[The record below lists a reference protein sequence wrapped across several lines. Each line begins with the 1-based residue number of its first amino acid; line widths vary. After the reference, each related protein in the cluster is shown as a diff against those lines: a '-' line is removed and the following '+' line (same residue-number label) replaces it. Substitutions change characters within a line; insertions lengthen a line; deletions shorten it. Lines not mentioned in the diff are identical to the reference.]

1 MEDLKEM
8 GGIVIMFVVF
18 ILWMIVWGNHFDNQ
32 RHHPKDHDMG
42 TFENYDGRY
51 P

>member
-1 MEDLKEM
+1 METLKEM
-8 GGIVIMFVVF
+8 GCIVIMFVVL
-18 ILWMIVWGNHFDNQ
+18 ILWMILWGNSNQ